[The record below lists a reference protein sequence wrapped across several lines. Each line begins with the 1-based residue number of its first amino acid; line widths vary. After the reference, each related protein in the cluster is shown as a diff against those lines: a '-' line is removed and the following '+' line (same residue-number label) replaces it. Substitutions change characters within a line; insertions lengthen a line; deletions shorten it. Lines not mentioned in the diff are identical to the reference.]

1 MSNRLPFGSGS
12 HRQQRSFFARI
23 QPSSSSSPSASS
35 SSLTQTASQES
46 KTSDAH
52 SASERSTSINHAM
65 IDEHMEGSSGS
76 QSHLLKKHPSLLE
89 DSPSCFN
96 IDDKSN
102 FIKVD
107 KNMVTI
113 RYTGRGNQQ
122 QEIGSIRSN
131 VPFSGRSL
139 IDYFEVQIICAGD
152 RSSIMIGLTDEKSD
166 FVNTRHPGYDAN
178 SFGLFG
184 LDGAIYTNSKKV
196 KPITT
201 KFADGDV
208 IGCGVNYNQKNIF
221 FTKNGTSLGVAFQIK
236 TCGRLV
242 PTVGMHSKNEVVK
255 GVFSNFLFD
264 LDSMIENERKNVQQY
279 VDSIKLFDDDATS
292 SWSQSISDKSPSQWQ
307 SIERKEGSELDLLVR
322 DYLFYCGFSDTLK
335 IFEQSAALKPTRP
348 LSNMTGTTV
357 TLDNSCETRKI
368 ICKLIEAGEAQKA
381 CIMIEEKFPE
391 CLNEYDDVRLRLY
404 CQIMIEMLKNQ
415 QVLVA
420 LQFSK
425 QKIARYIFNNTN
437 TDQFDGMANGSSPMS
452 SKKKKKNA
460 ANLSK
465 LALETVGLLAFNEL
479 STCPFPHLLSQ
490 DYRNELSSLVNQ
502 MLLAYLGEKRSFS
515 SLETCVRQ
523 LDLVRKA
530 LIENGSG
537 NLIDYDC

>member
-1 MSNRLPFGSGS
+1 MS
-12 HRQQRSFFARI
+12 HRFPLNSSRQRSFFARI
-23 QPSSSSSPSASS
+23 QPSSSSSASS
-35 SSLTQTASQES
+35 SSSSAPQQSGSQES
-46 KTSDAH
+46 KTTDTH
-52 SASERSTSINHAM
+52 SVSEEQSINLFNHSM
-65 IDEHMEGSSGS
+65 IDEHVEGSSSGY
-76 QSHLLKKHPSLLE
+76 QLHVLKKHPSLFE

-96 IDDKSN
+96 VDDKSN
-102 FIKVD
+102 FIKVE

-113 RYTGRGNQQ
+113 KYTGRGNQQ
-122 QEIGSIRSN
+122 QEIGSIRAN
-131 VPFSGRSL
+131 VPFSGRNL
-139 IDYFEVQIICAGD
+139 IDYFEIQIICAGE

-184 LDGAIYTNSKKV
+184 LDGAMYTNSKKV
-196 KPITT
+196 KSITT

-221 FTKNGTSLGVAFQIK
+221 FTKNGVSLGVAFQIK
-236 TCGRLV
+236 SCGRLV

-255 GVFSNFLFD
+255 GIFSNFRFD
-264 LDSMIENERKNVQQY
+264 LDSMIENERRNVQQY
-279 VDSIKLFDDDATS
+279 VDSIKLFDEDTSS
-292 SWSQSISDKSPSQWQ
+292 SWSQTLSDKST
-307 SIERKEGSELDLLVR
+307 ERREGSELDLLVR
-322 DYLFYCGFSDTLK
+322 DYLFYYGFSDTLK
-335 IFEQSAALKPTRP
+335 VFEQSAALKP
-348 LSNMTGTTV
+348 

-381 CIMIEEKFPE
+381 CTMIEEKFPE

-404 CQIMIEMLKNQ
+404 CQIMIEMLKNHQ
-415 QVLVA
+415 LLEA

-425 QKIARYIFNNTN
+425 QKIARYIFTNNN
-437 TDQFDGMANGSSPMS
+437 MDQFDGVTNGSSPSTS

-460 ANLSK
+460 ASLSK
-465 LALETVGLLAFNEL
+465 LALETVGLLAFSDL
-479 STCPFPHLLSQ
+479 STCPFTHLLSQ

-502 MLLAYLGEKRSFS
+502 MLLAYSGEKRSFS

-537 NLIDYDC
+537 NLIDYDSL